1 MALPD
6 EAPSQSAIYNWKRDK
21 TDPNPPALQPGFD
34 FVPPANHAERLYRI
48 ARELATDGA
57 GLMKQA
63 RDAPKAMTRRSA
75 AARTKRRP
83 PCANASTR
91 SPSGCPKTTKRK
103 PATQRLGRLLAAAP
117 GQVPL
122 WGQHGGFVVTVG
134 GCRVVIRSDGLSLH
148 ASAFDWDKPFL
159 SETGYLELYSD
170 DAARGRTVKQC
181 ALWLIRHRRTEWHR
195 GKQQPRRLVPIVHY
209 DWVFNEETRHNER
222 RAVTPGPDEDD
233 RDWQPG
239 GWLYEMKNNR

>member
-1 MALPD
+1 M
-6 EAPSQSAIYNWKRDK
+6 YK
-21 TDPNPPALQPGFD
+21 TNPNPPALQPGFD
-34 FVPPANHAERLYRI
+34 FMPPANHAERLYRI
-48 ARELATDGA
+48 ARELATDEA

-63 RDAPKAMTRRSA
+63 RDALKAYDAAIRTGEDEEA
-75 AARTKRRP
+75 AALRERLDAIAERLPEDDEEETGHE
-83 PCANASTR
+83 SL
-91 SPSGCPKTTKRK
+91 GHVGH
-103 PATQRLGRLLAAAP
+103 LGRLLAAVP

-159 SETGYLELYSD
+159 NETGYLELYDSQ

-195 GKQQPRRLVPIVHY
+195 GKQEPRRLVPIAHY
-209 DWVFNEETRHNER
+209 DWVFNEETRHNEKLM
-222 RAVTPGPDEDD
+222 VTPGPDEDD

-239 GWLYEMKNNR
+239 GWLYDLKNKR

>member
-1 MALPD
+1 M
-6 EAPSQSAIYNWKRDK
+6 YK

-48 ARELATDGA
+48 ARELATDEA

-63 RDAPKAMTRRSA
+63 RDALKAYDAAIRSGEQEEA
-75 AARTKRRP
+75 AAQRERLDAIAERLPEDDEEET
-83 PCANASTR
+83 
-91 SPSGCPKTTKRK
+91 GHE
-103 PATQRLGRLLAAAP
+103 RLGRLLAAVP

-122 WGQHGGFVVTVG
+122 WGQHGGFLVTVG
-134 GCRVVIRSDGLSLH
+134 GCRVVIRSDGFSLH
-148 ASAFDWDKPFL
+148 ASALDWDKPFL
-159 SETGYLELYSD
+159 SENGYLELYSD

-181 ALWLIRHRRTEWHR
+181 ALWLIRHRHTYTYR
-195 GKQQPRRLVPIVHY
+195 GKQQPAGRLVPIIHY
-209 DWVFNEETRHNER
+209 DWVFDEETRHNER

-239 GWLYEMKNNR
+239 GWLYEMKNNNR